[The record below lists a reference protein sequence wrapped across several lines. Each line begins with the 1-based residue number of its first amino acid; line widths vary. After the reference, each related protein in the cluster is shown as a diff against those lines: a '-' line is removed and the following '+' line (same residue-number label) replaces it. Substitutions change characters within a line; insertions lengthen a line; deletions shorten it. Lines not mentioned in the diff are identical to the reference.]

1 MRVCARACVCACVRA
16 CVRVCIAGNKNC
28 PLCRASFTSVLPVP
42 SLEANPKAWFKV
54 CVCVCVS
61 MSVSVSVCVYEDT
74 PTHSLEANAA
84 AWFKVFVC
92 GWVGVYSCVC
102 VCVCVQILH
111 THTHTHTHTARPS
124 TKPRAY
130 APTMISSGLIIGLV
144 LVLVLR
150 GVWGGVDKVTVG
162 GLEERHGCKGVVSRS
177 GCASVKKAFKKIIK

>member
-1 MRVCARACVCACVRA
+1 
-16 CVRVCIAGNKNC
+16 
-28 PLCRASFTSVLPVP
+28 
-42 SLEANPKAWFKV
+42 
-54 CVCVCVS
+54 